1 VHVWPINESNRTTS
15 RLEKHRQESPER
27 AICGNAT
34 EDECEALREEGIPVL
49 RLPDIKG
56 EDPN

>member
-1 VHVWPINESNRTTS
+1 MFGPSTS
-15 RLEKHRQESPER
+15 LTEQHQGLKSIARNLLNG